1 MGITPIIAKGC
12 FNELNNMLVMKKIM
26 ATTTN
31 NNKNCLIELLS
42 PQEYIF
48 RCISAV

>member
-31 NNKNCLIELLS
+31 NNKNCLNFAVSLPYSLLAAS
-42 PQEYIF
+42 Y
-48 RCISAV
+48 

>member
-26 ATTTN
+26 AN
-31 NNKNCLIELLS
+31 FAVSLPYSLLAAS
-42 PQEYIF
+42 Y
-48 RCISAV
+48 